1 MTNSKKNKTHQDNF
15 HDYSEY
21 WKENSHKITQNVQ
34 NFFENATKK
43 MKKNSACAKENFIK
57 ERSQTLETLSETNK
71 ILMDALKTISQL
83 QTQYVKEAF
92 EEMQKLAK
100 NLSVDHKTSDLKS
113 QNDKMENMVK
123 DYILSNYDN
132 IADVEFGVKRVIL
145 GSGPNEKGKT
155 EVNQKVIMV
164 TLDNLKNKKIKSELH
179 EITREIA
186 YTLERLFG
194 VDFRTYGSEWDLK
207 FYQIKKEEL

>member
-100 NLSVDHKTSDLKS
+100 NLSVDHKPSDLKS

-123 DYILSNYDN
+123 
-132 IADVEFGVKRVIL
+132 
-145 GSGPNEKGKT
+145 
-155 EVNQKVIMV
+155 
-164 TLDNLKNKKIKSELH
+164 KNMNHAKKIGSIFMDSQK
-179 EITREIA
+179 EIH
-186 YTLERLFG
+186 
-194 VDFRTYGSEWDLK
+194 SK
-207 FYQIKKEEL
+207 IKDRFSQFSSNINDTAH